1 MNVYAFEMFGYS
13 QDDLLDGLNILEL
26 IVEEERFLSR
36 GKIKDVLNGQVSGD
50 EYTAQRRDKTK
61 FPIILHSNPIVHKGI
76 PEGFRGIIIDISDL
90 KNAEEKIIASLKEKE
105 VLLQEIH
112 HRVKNNMQIISSL
125 LSLQSNHTGSEEAT
139 EVLKESRGR
148 VKSMAMIH
156 EKLYHS
162 PNLSLLNME
171 EYLNNLVRDILRSYS
186 SVSSNITANIDV
198 EEIYL
203 NIDTALPMGLIVNEL
218 VSNSIKHAF
227 PDGNGN
233 INVKLEYNGELY
245 ILTVSDNGIGLL
257 DDVDPFESS
266 SLGLKLVINLSIQ
279 LEGDLVLRRDSGTA
293 FILTFREFEDIE

>member
-1 MNVYAFEMFGYS
+1 
-13 QDDLLDGLNILEL
+13 
-26 IVEEERFLSR
+26 
-36 GKIKDVLNGQVSGD
+36 
-50 EYTAQRRDKTK
+50 
-61 FPIILHSNPIVHKGI
+61 
-76 PEGFRGIIIDISDL
+76 
-90 KNAEEKIIASLKEKE
+90 
-105 VLLQEIH
+105 
-112 HRVKNNMQIISSL
+112 
-125 LSLQSNHTGSEEAT
+125 
-139 EVLKESRGR
+139 
-148 VKSMAMIH
+148 
-156 EKLYHS
+156 
-162 PNLSLLNME
+162 
-171 EYLNNLVRDILRSYS
+171 LNNLVRDILRSYS
-186 SVSSNITANIDV
+186 SVSINITANIDV

-227 PDGNGN
+227 HDGNGN